1 MSAFEFTLLYTNNY
15 SFSIEG
21 HSIDVTT
28 IWKTLRKNPTFRCRK
43 YQMHELSAD
52 DHIED
57 FDSEKHSVWFLGGPH
72 TFNQNGTECSVTAI
86 DTKDNQSIVFTVY
99 ASNSTDAEN
108 TFLSIMD
115 DVFTNHM
122 KMQPDLDK
130 YMYIWNVNDVS
141 EDWDRSSLRSLR
153 SFDTIYLPTDVK
165 QELSKRVENFL
176 GARKEYELFGMPYKL
191 VGLLEGPP
199 GTGKT
204 SVIHALA
211 SKHER
216 DMAILT
222 ITPKMT
228 NTTLIKLIARLPE
241 NCFLV
246 LEDVDCLFDAR
257 EGQRDAYHITFS
269 TLLNMLDGANSRE
282 GIVVLMTTNYRD
294 KLESALVRP
303 GRVDFIVSFD
313 FVKEPEIRA
322 ALAKFVPKRA
332 TEFSAIVKTIKQYKF
347 TVATL
352 QKFLF
357 EHRHDSTLLKPSTLA
372 EFENL
377 IHEYHKDDNKSE

>member
-1 MSAFEFTLLYTNNY
+1 MPAFEFTLLYTNNY
-15 SFSIEG
+15 SFSIKG

-43 YQMHELSAD
+43 YQMHELAMD

-57 FDSEKHSVWFLGGPH
+57 FDSEKHSVWFQEGPH
-72 TFNQNGTECSVTAI
+72 TFEQNGTECSVTAI
-86 DTKDNQSIVFTVY
+86 DKKDNQSVVFTVY
-99 ASNSTDAEN
+99 GPNSTDAEN

-115 DVFTNHM
+115 DIFSNHM

-130 YMYIWNVNDVS
+130 YIHIWNADDVS
-141 EDWDRSSLRSLR
+141 EDWNRTSLRSFR
-153 SFDTIYLPTDVK
+153 SFDTIYLPKDVK
-165 QELSKRVENFL
+165 QELSKRIENFL

-204 SVIHALA
+204 SIIHALA
-211 SKHER
+211 SKHEK
-216 DMAILT
+216 DIAFLT
-222 ITPKMT
+222 ITPKMK
-228 NTTLIKLIARLPE
+228 NTTLIKLFSRLPE
-241 NCFLV
+241 NCFLI
-246 LEDVDCLFDAR
+246 LEDVDSVFNAPDLF
-257 EGQRDAYHITFS
+257 T
-269 TLLNMLDGANSRE
+269 TLVNILDGINIHE
-282 GIVVLMTTNYRD
+282 GMVVLITTNYRN
-294 KLESALVRP
+294 KLEPALVRP
-303 GRVDFIVSFD
+303 GRVDFIIPFD
-313 FVKEPEIRA
+313 YVKEPEIRTI
-322 ALAKFVPKRA
+322 LAKFVPKRT
-332 TEFSAIVKTIKQYKF
+332 TEFNAIVQTIKDYKF

-377 IHEYHKDDNKSE
+377 IQEYHKGVNNTLT